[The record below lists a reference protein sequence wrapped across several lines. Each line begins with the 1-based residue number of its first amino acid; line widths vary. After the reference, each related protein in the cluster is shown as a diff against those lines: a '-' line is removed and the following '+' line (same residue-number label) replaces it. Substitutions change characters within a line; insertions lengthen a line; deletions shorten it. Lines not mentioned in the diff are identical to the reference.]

1 MRVLKRLIDPQW
13 ATPIK
18 SLVRSNVQ
26 ARAVA
31 QVVGAMKPTHESSSD
46 PTIRGPP
53 LRVVNGLPSPSST
66 TTATTR
72 LSSPLTQ
79 SSMNPMSQPSP
90 TGATVA
96 SSVPPSAWPGAPIP
110 VQAAGTY
117 LPSPQE
123 REEEEET
130 SHNASLD
137 PWAARRAAAIQPP
150 RQRTVIPSLPTL
162 EKAVSARIYFE
173 NLYFPLLRQQ
183 PSRERRRLAM
193 EREMEQLGMSEGQRV
208 VVRERWRKNET
219 EYLRE
224 RRARVDVNS
233 FVKLKTIGHGA
244 FGVVS
249 LVKEKGTGKLYAMK
263 QLRKTDMLRKGQ
275 EGHVRAERDV
285 LKGAAL
291 VGNPSGAE
299 WIVRLFYSFQDRDHL
314 YLVRS
319 DIPPAQLSR
328 STNRISRYWSLWAE
342 ETCSI
347 FSSRGIFSKNALPDS
362 TLPRYGLIPLGGGR
376 ALTVGRFPDDPCN

>member
-1 MRVLKRLIDPQW
+1 
-13 ATPIK
+13 
-18 SLVRSNVQ
+18 
-26 ARAVA
+26 
-31 QVVGAMKPTHESSSD
+31 
-46 PTIRGPP
+46 
-53 LRVVNGLPSPSST
+53 
-66 TTATTR
+66 
-72 LSSPLTQ
+72 
-79 SSMNPMSQPSP
+79 MNPMSQPSP
-90 TGATVA
+90 TGAAVA
-96 SSVPPSAWPGAPIP
+96 SSVPPSAWPGAPIS

-123 REEEEET
+123 REEEEES

-150 RQRTVIPSLPTL
+150 RPRTIIPSLPTL

-193 EREMEQLGMSEGQRV
+193 EREMEQLGMSEGQRL

-314 YLVRS
+314 YLVCS
-319 DIPPAQLSR
+319 DIPPARLSR
-328 STNRISRYWSLWAE
+328 STNRISRYWSSWAE
-342 ETCSI
+342 ETSSI
-347 FSSRGIFSKNALPDS
+347 FSSRGIFLKNALPGS
-362 TLPRYGLIPLGGGR
+362 TLPRYGPVPLGLGPR
-376 ALTVGRFPDDPCN
+376 